1 MGKAKLLLAVL
12 VMMFSLVACN
22 GGEATPTTTPEPPP
36 YPPARPAP
44 EGPDDIMP
52 TPDETHTPIKKL
64 EGTSVDPESPDA
76 LMPTPGF
83 ALIYR
88 ANGFETGVENPWPP
102 IEISEA
108 YLGSGSDNV
117 SVLFREYIKTA
128 AGEFRNNII
137 WATTSGKDI
146 KSMSLYADNVPAGI
160 KLTVGSEWGGPS
172 SLSRSLLLVIEISP
186 DIGLGEYLLEIGLEI
201 NGEDYGTVPCTIKV
215 IE

>member
-1 MGKAKLLLAVL
+1 MKRFLILAVL
-12 VMMFSLVACN
+12 VIIFLVVGCASAVKTY
-22 GGEATPTTTPEPPP
+22 EVIDST
-36 YPPARPAP
+36 
-44 EGPDDIMP
+44 

-64 EGTSVDPESPDA
+64 EGTSVDPKAPDA

-83 ALIYR
+83 GPIYR
-88 ANGFETGVENPWPP
+88 ANGHETGVENPWPP

-108 YLGSGSDNV
+108 YLGSDSDNV

-128 AGEFRNNII
+128 AGESRNNII